1 MGEDVVVGERGGLHR
16 THLVVREDEV
26 GAAALDVERV
36 AEPVSGDRRALDVPA
51 RSPGTE
57 HLVLPRRLPVTHGA
71 PQERVER
78 VALAHPVGVA
88 TAIGEDGHH
97 LLPGP
102 ARDRP
107 ERRGLGQVEVD
118 VLAGTL
124 GGRDRQPVCRA
135 AGEEGPHLRGD
146 LGHRL
151 DDADEGS
158 RRDDREGCHVLAEQ
172 ADLGSGEL
180 APVASVPG
188 SALQEWVVDV
198 GDVLHVVHLVSRVAQ
213 RAAHE
218 VERDVGRGVTEVCRV
233 VGRDPTDVQAC
244 HRAGIHGTHRPAL
257 GVVEVEG
264 VARAGD
270 GRNEG
275 GGPGLHRVS
284 LDGERHSAGH
294 GMAGHP
300 GVGSG

>member
-1 MGEDVVVGERGGLHR
+1 MGPERRGWSTHREGCRGVEVVGQHGSHRGNRGLRLRAEVDRQGLPPPVQTRLRGLEEVWGVLPVVAVVLRQQDEADGHRVDPVGSQPRDEHQVALGLAHLLALEADHGLVHVVVGEDVVVGERGGLHR

-36 AEPVSGDRRALDVPA
+36 PEPVSGDRRALDVPA

-124 GGRDRQPVCRA
+124 GDRDRQPVCRA
-135 AGEEGPHLRGD
+135 A
-146 LGHRL
+146 
-151 DDADEGS
+151 
-158 RRDDREGCHVLAEQ
+158 
-172 ADLGSGEL
+172 
-180 APVASVPG
+180 
-188 SALQEWVVDV
+188 
-198 GDVLHVVHLVSRVAQ
+198 
-213 RAAHE
+213 
-218 VERDVGRGVTEVCRV
+218 
-233 VGRDPTDVQAC
+233 
-244 HRAGIHGTHRPAL
+244 
-257 GVVEVEG
+257 
-264 VARAGD
+264 
-270 GRNEG
+270 
-275 GGPGLHRVS
+275 
-284 LDGERHSAGH
+284 
-294 GMAGHP
+294 
-300 GVGSG
+300 